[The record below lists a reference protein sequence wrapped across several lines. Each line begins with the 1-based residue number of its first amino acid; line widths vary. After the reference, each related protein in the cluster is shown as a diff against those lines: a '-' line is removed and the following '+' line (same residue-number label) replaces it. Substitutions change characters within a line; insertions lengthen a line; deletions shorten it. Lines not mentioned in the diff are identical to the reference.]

1 MFLLRRPSRR
11 EIERFL
17 DRSRRLPLSYGP
29 TGTVRHGSAADRVG
43 EHVVTIGHGK
53 PDFERARLAL
63 AAWKHFDLGWVEAYP
78 AQLSVEAG
86 TDVAVLIRHLG
97 FWSLNGARV
106 LYQVG
111 GFEGQDAFGFAYGTL
126 TNHAESGE
134 ELFEVSI
141 DRQSGDVMYRIR
153 VVSRPQSSLTWIGL
167 PIVRRLQAR
176 FRHDSAV
183 AMRRSSSAPTTLL
196 SPSRRASAR
205 QGPPEP

>member
-1 MFLLRRPSRR
+1 MFLLRRPTTR

-17 DRSRRLPLSYGP
+17 DRSHGLPLSYGP
-29 TGTVRHGSAADRVG
+29 TGIVRHGPAVNRFDEQAVTVG
-43 EHVVTIGHGK
+43 RGEA
-53 PDFERARLAL
+53 DFERARMAL
-63 AAWKHFDLGWVEAYP
+63 ARWIQFDIGWVEAFP
-78 AQLSVEAG
+78 ARLSIEVG

-111 GFEGQDAFGFAYGTL
+111 GTDGQDVFGFAYGTL

-153 VVSRPQSSLTWIGL
+153 AVSRPQSVLTWIGQ
-167 PIVRRLQAR
+167 PIVRLLQAR
-176 FRHDSAV
+176 FRHDSAA
-183 AMRRSSSAPTTLL
+183 AMRRAIAA
-196 SPSRRASAR
+196 RA
-205 QGPPEP
+205 